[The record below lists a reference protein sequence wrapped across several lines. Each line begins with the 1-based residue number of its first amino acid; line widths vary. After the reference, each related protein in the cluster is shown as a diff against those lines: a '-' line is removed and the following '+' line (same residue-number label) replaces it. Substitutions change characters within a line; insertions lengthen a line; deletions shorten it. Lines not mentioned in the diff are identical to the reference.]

1 MSLSPSSSSSRLWI
15 PIIEMVAWSH
25 FQAMEIAA
33 TTRDAATLSKS
44 CSYRLLQLLQEAV
57 SLRNLRGS
65 DEDDK
70 VIQDMQRKLLLGCL
84 TDSILIAN
92 ASSSP
97 TASTSSTISSSSSSA
112 AVTTTAAPQ
121 RDAATPSSGRRKAS
135 DYFRS
140 NFTIHR

>member
-1 MSLSPSSSSSRLWI
+1 
-15 PIIEMVAWSH
+15 
-25 FQAMEIAA
+25 METAA
-33 TTRDAATLSKS
+33 TTRDARTLSKS

-57 SLRNLRGS
+57 SLRNLPVN

-70 VIQDMQRKLLLGCL
+70 VIQDIQRKLLLGCL

-92 ASSSP
+92 ASLSP
-97 TASTSSTISSSSSSA
+97 TTSTSSTSA
-112 AVTTTAAPQ
+112 TAPNRDYAAAP
-121 RDAATPSSGRRKAS
+121 PSSRRKAS

>member
-1 MSLSPSSSSSRLWI
+1 
-15 PIIEMVAWSH
+15 MVVWSH
-25 FQAMEIAA
+25 FRAMEIAK
-33 TTRDAATLSKS
+33 TTRDAVTLSKS
-44 CSYRLLQLLQEAV
+44 CSYRLLQLLQEAI

-92 ASSSP
+92 ASSTP
-97 TASTSSTISSSSSSA
+97 ATTTTTTSSSAAAANTAIPKRDDRKDAAAPPSSSSS
-112 AVTTTAAPQ
+112 
-121 RDAATPSSGRRKAS
+121 RRKAS

-140 NFTIHR
+140 NFAIHR

>member
-1 MSLSPSSSSSRLWI
+1 
-15 PIIEMVAWSH
+15 
-25 FQAMEIAA
+25 MEIAA

-97 TASTSSTISSSSSSA
+97 TASTTSTSTTSSSSSSA
-112 AVTTTAAPQ
+112 AVTTTAAPK
-121 RDAATPSSGRRKAS
+121 SGRRKAS

>member
-1 MSLSPSSSSSRLWI
+1 
-15 PIIEMVAWSH
+15 MVTWSH

-97 TASTSSTISSSSSSA
+97 TASTSSTTSSSSA
-112 AVTTTAAPQ
+112 AVTTTAAPK
-121 RDAATPSSGRRKAS
+121 SGRRKAS